1 MFFTSGRSG
10 IDKCKEE
17 LKNKTNE
24 ELEVIKNGN
33 SHTSLFIGNGKEKD
47 YELAAYELLRERRN
61 NSNCI

>member
-33 SHTSLFIGNGKEKD
+33 SHTSLFIGNGKKKD

-61 NSNCI
+61 NSIW